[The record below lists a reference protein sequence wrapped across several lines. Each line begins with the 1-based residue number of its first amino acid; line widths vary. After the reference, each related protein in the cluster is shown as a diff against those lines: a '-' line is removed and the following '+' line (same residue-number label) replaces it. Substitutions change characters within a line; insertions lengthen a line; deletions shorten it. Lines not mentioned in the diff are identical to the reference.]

1 MVGFNIKFVC
11 VAAPAAQKLDLVVRK
26 ASVRSGGGAAST
38 KAVAGVEPGVEA
50 GLEEGGANAL
60 NKGIPLEGDT
70 GGNFKKRRIRR
81 S

>member
-1 MVGFNIKFVC
+1 M
-11 VAAPAAQKLDLVVRK
+11 
-26 ASVRSGGGAAST
+26 

-50 GLEEGGANAL
+50 GLGEGRANTL

-70 GGNFKKRRIRR
+70 GGDFKKRRIRR

>member
-1 MVGFNIKFVC
+1 M
-11 VAAPAAQKLDLVVRK
+11 
-26 ASVRSGGGAAST
+26 

-50 GLEEGGANAL
+50 GLGEGGANAL